1 MFSITSSTNVF
12 YQITAAVN
20 IHLVPLLRW
29 SLQLLAFGYGASIYI
44 YNSLVRLDFRIVL
57 FNRIPVFFHIWL
69 TCDGTLV
76 VLKDTIAV
84 LVVIMM

>member
-1 MFSITSSTNVF
+1 MFSIPKSTDVF

-29 SLQLLAFGYGASIYI
+29 SLQLLAFGYGLHIQQSV
-44 YNSLVRLDFRIVL
+44 VRLDFRKL
-57 FNRIPVFFHIWL
+57 FKRIPVFFHIWL
-69 TCDGTLV
+69 TCDGTLG
-76 VLKDTIAV
+76 VLKNTITV